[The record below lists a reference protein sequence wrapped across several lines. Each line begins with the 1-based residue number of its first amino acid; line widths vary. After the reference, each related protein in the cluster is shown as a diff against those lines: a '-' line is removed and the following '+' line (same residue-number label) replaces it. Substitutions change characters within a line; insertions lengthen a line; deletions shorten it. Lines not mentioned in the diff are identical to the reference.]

1 MSFQVT
7 SKHFPI
13 VEGLPVLKPKS
24 GLSTRRHI
32 GTASAMCHFKSPQFH
47 FPIVQALH
55 IARCNCN
62 NDVAI

>member
-32 GTASAMCHFKSPQFH
+32 GTAMCHFKSPQFH
-47 FPIVQALH
+47 FAIVQALH
-55 IARCNCN
+55 IACCNRN